1 MTTNSSKFNA
11 SAPLVQPTTENE
23 TQPSTGDT
31 FHKVLINNEYF
42 TIRTDIKGAFLGSKN
57 FGHGIHVFQN
67 GNINIQTAGKQFGN
81 GKLVTI
87 SRGGQIIKTGPTII
101 ERTGYKKSFLQE
113 GEDEKIIAAEETNY
127 GDVLQETIGG
137 THTIK
142 ADNIVIDATDTLIL
156 KGPGGI
162 TIDTKALLKLVA
174 ADINEEYVTKTEEG
188 EKLEHKVQERK
199 MTSSDVRSS
208 DNIVIS
214 GHINRRI
221 GGDYDLDIGGVA
233 AHRIQ
238 GNKALKGVPLVLN
251 RLYGLHIGLNAP
263 SAGFGGMNIESKTG
277 SIKINAGVDLQ
288 LSAKALFD
296 IKSVAGLGT
305 ISTGANLNLKSTT
318 GIAMTSGGL
327 SLPSLVDTDITIKS
341 KKDVIIEATENVDID
356 AGNEID
362 MDATYIYLN

>member
-1 MTTNSSKFNA
+1 MTTTSEKFNA
-11 SAPLVQPTTENE
+11 SSSLVQPTTENE

-31 FHKVLINNEYF
+31 FHKVLINSEEF
-42 TIRTDIKGAFLGSKN
+42 TIRTDIKGAFLGGKN

-113 GEDEKIIAAEETNY
+113 GLNNEKIIAAEAINY
-127 GDVLQETIGG
+127 GDVLEETYG

-142 ADNIVIDATDTLIL
+142 ADNIVIDATDTLII

-162 TIDTKALLKLVA
+162 TIDTTALLKLVA
-174 ADINEEYVTKTEEG
+174 ADISEEYVTKTEEG
-188 EKLEHKVQERK
+188 EKLEHKVQERL
-199 MTSSDVRSS
+199 MTSNDVRSS

-221 GGDYDLDIGGVA
+221 GGDYDMDVGGVSA
-233 AHRIQ
+233 TRIQ

-277 SIKINAGVDLQ
+277 SVKINAGVDLQ

-305 ISTGANLNLKSTT
+305 ISTGANLNLKSAT
-318 GIAMTSGGL
+318 GIAMTSGGF
-327 SLPSLVDTDITIKS
+327 SLPSFVSNDIKIKS
-341 KKDVIIEATENVDID
+341 QNDIIIDAAKDVDID
-356 AGNEID
+356 SGSK
-362 MDATYIYLN
+362 IYLN

>member
-1 MTTNSSKFNA
+1 MTTSSEKYNA
-11 SAPLVQPTTENE
+11 SSAKIQPTTENE
-23 TQPSTGDT
+23 TQSSTGDT
-31 FHKVLINNEYF
+31 FHKVLINNETF
-42 TIRTDIKGAFLGSKN
+42 TIRTDIKGAFLGGKN
-57 FGHGIHVFQN
+57 FGHGIHVFEN
-67 GNINIQTAGKQFGN
+67 GNINIQTGPKQFGN

-87 SRGGQIIKTGPTII
+87 CRGGQIIKSGPTII

-127 GDVLQETIGG
+127 GDVIQETIGG

-142 ADNIVIDATDTLIL
+142 ADNIVIDAQDTLII

-162 TIDTKALLKLVA
+162 TIDTQALLKLVA
-174 ADINEEYVTKTEEG
+174 ADISEEYVTKTEEG
-188 EKLEHKVQERK
+188 EKLEHKVQERL
-199 MTSSDVRSS
+199 MTSNDVRSS

-221 GGDYDLDIGGVA
+221 GGDYDLDVGGVA

-263 SAGFGGMNIESKTG
+263 SAGFGGMNIESETG
-277 SIKINAGVDLQ
+277 SIQIKAGVDLQ

-296 IKSVAGLGT
+296 IKSIAGLGN
-305 ISTGANLNLKSTT
+305 ISTGANLNLKSAT

-327 SLPSLVDTDITIKS
+327 SLPSLIDNDITIKS
-341 KKDVIIEATENVDID
+341 DNDIVIDAAKNVDID
-356 AGNEID
+356 AGSK
-362 MDATYIYLN
+362 IYLN

>member
-1 MTTNSSKFNA
+1 MTTSSQKYNA
-11 SAPLVQPTTENE
+11 SSSLVQPTTENE
-23 TQPSTGDT
+23 TQSSTGDT
-31 FHKVLINNEYF
+31 LHKVLINNEEF
-42 TIRTDIKGAFLGSKN
+42 TIRSDIKGTFLGGKQ
-57 FGHGIHVFQN
+57 FGHGIHIFQN
-67 GNINIQTAGKQFGN
+67 GDINIQPGPKQFGH
-81 GKLVTI
+81 GKLVTVC
-87 SRGGQIIKTGPTII
+87 RGGQIIKSGPIAT
-101 ERTGYKKSFLQE
+101 ERAGYRKSFLQE
-113 GEDEKIIAAEETNY
+113 GLTEDEEIIAVEEYNV
-127 GDVLQETIGG
+127 GNVVSETEG

-142 ADNIVIDATDTLIL
+142 GTNLVIEAADTLLL
-156 KGPGGI
+156 KAPGGI
-162 TIDTKALLKLVA
+162 TIDTNGNLNIINVNNIEENYSEKVENGLKLTHNVL
-174 ADINEEYVTKTEEG
+174 ERSMKT
-188 EKLEHKVQERK
+188 
-199 MTSSDVRSS
+199 SNPNSS

-221 GGDYDLDIGGVA
+221 GGDYDMDVGGVSA
-233 AHRIQ
+233 TRIQ

-327 SLPSLVDTDITIKS
+327 DIPSLVDNDITIKS
-341 KKDVIIEATENVDID
+341 KNDIIIDADKDVDID
-356 AGNEID
+356 AGSK
-362 MDATYIYLN
+362 IYLN

>member
-1 MTTNSSKFNA
+1 MTTNSKKYNA
-11 SAPLVQPTTENE
+11 SSPLIEPNTENE
-23 TQPSTGDT
+23 TQSSTGNT
-31 FHKVLINNEYF
+31 FKLVEINNESF
-42 TIRTDIKGAFLGSKN
+42 TIRTDIKSTFLGGKD

-87 SRGGQIIKTGPTII
+87 SRGGQIIKSGPTII

-142 ADNIVIDATDTLIL
+142 ADNIVIDAQDTLII

-162 TIDTKALLKLVA
+162 TIDTTALLKLVA
-174 ADINEEYVTKTEEG
+174 ADISEEYVTKTEEG
-188 EKLEHKVQERK
+188 EKLEHKVQERQ

-277 SIKINAGVDLQ
+277 SVKINAGVDLQ

-296 IKSVAGLGT
+296 IKSVAGIGT
-305 ISTGANLNLKSTT
+305 IDTGANLNLKSAT

-327 SLPSLVDTDITIKS
+327 SLPSFVSNDIKIKS
-341 KKDVIIEATENVDID
+341 KNDIVIDADKDVDID
-356 AGNEID
+356 AGSK
-362 MDATYIYLN
+362 IYLN

>member
-1 MTTNSSKFNA
+1 MTTNTSKFNA
-11 SAPLVQPTTENE
+11 SAPLVKPTTEDE
-23 TQPSTGDT
+23 SQPSIGNT
-31 FHKVLINNEYF
+31 FKIVEINDEQF
-42 TIRTDIKGAFLGSKN
+42 IIRTDIKGTFLGGKDQ
-57 FGHGIHVFQN
+57 GHGIHVFQN
-67 GNINIQTAGKQFGN
+67 GNINIQTGGKQFGN

-87 SRGGQIIKTGPTII
+87 SRGGQITKSGPTII

-113 GEDEKIIAAEETNY
+113 GEDEKIIAAEAINY
-127 GDVLQETIGG
+127 GDVLEETHG

-142 ADNIVIDATDTLIL
+142 ADNIVIDASDTLII

-162 TIDTKALLKLVA
+162 TIDTTALLKLVA

-199 MTSSDVRSS
+199 MTSKDVRSS

-221 GGDYDLDIGGVA
+221 GGDYDMDVGGVSA
-233 AHRIQ
+233 TRIQ

-251 RLYGLHIGLNAP
+251 RLYGLHIGLDAP
-263 SAGFGGMNIESKTG
+263 SAGFGGMNITSKSG
-277 SIKINAGVDLQ
+277 SVKIDAGVDLQ

-296 IKSVAGLGT
+296 IKSIAGLGN

-327 SLPSLVDTDITIKS
+327 SLPSFVSKDIKIKS
-341 KKDVIIEATENVDID
+341 ANDIVIDAAKDVDID
-356 AGNEID
+356 TDSGK
-362 MDATYIYLN
+362 IYLN

>member
-1 MTTNSSKFNA
+1 MTTTSEKFNA
-11 SAPLVQPTTENE
+11 SSSLVEPTTENE
-23 TQPSTGDT
+23 TQPSTGNT
-31 FHKVLINNEYF
+31 HKIVEINNESF
-42 TIRTDIKGAFLGSKN
+42 TIRTDIKSTFLGGKD

-87 SRGGQIIKTGPTII
+87 SRGGQITKSGPTII

-113 GEDEKIIAAEETNY
+113 GLNNEKIIAAEAINY
-127 GDVLQETIGG
+127 GDVLEETYG

-142 ADNIVIDATDTLIL
+142 ADNIVIDAQDTLII

-162 TIDTKALLKLVA
+162 TIDTTALLKLVA

-199 MTSSDVRSS
+199 MSSSDVRSS

-221 GGDYDLDIGGVA
+221 GGDYDLEVGGVA

-277 SIKINAGVDLQ
+277 SIQINAGVDLR
-288 LSAKALFD
+288 LKANALFD
-296 IKSVAGLGT
+296 ISSTVGLGN
-305 ISTGANLNLKSTT
+305 ISSGANLNLKSAT

-327 SLPSLVDTDITIKS
+327 SLPSLINNDITIKS
-341 KKDVIIEATENVDID
+341 DNDIVIDAAKDVDID
-356 AGNEID
+356 AGSK
-362 MDATYIYLN
+362 IYLN

>member
-11 SAPLVQPTTENE
+11 SSPLIQPTTENE
-23 TQPSTGDT
+23 TQSSTGDT
-31 FHKVLINNEYF
+31 FHRVLINQEYF
-42 TIRTDIKGAFLGSKN
+42 TIRTDIKGAFLGGKN

-101 ERTGYKKSFLQE
+101 ERTGFKKSFLQE
-113 GEDEKIIAAEETNY
+113 GEDEKIIAAEAINY
-127 GDVLQETIGG
+127 GDVLEETHG

-142 ADNIVIDATDTLIL
+142 ADNIVIDASDTLII

-162 TIDTKALLKLVA
+162 TIDTTALLKLVA

-188 EKLEHKVQERK
+188 EKLEHKVQERL
-199 MTSSDVRSS
+199 MTSKDVRSS

-221 GGDYDLDIGGVA
+221 GGDYDMDIGGVSA
-233 AHRIQ
+233 TRIE
-238 GNKALKGVPLVLN
+238 GNNALKGVPLVLN

-263 SAGFGGMNIESKTG
+263 SVGFGGMNITSKTG
-277 SIKINAGVDLQ
+277 KITIDAGTDLQ
-288 LSAKALFD
+288 LKADALFN
-296 IKSVAGLGT
+296 ISSTVGLGT
-305 ISTGANLNLKSTT
+305 ISTGANLNLKSAT
-318 GIAMTSGGL
+318 GIAMTSGGF
-327 SLPSLVDTDITIKS
+327 SLPSFVSNDIKIKS
-341 KKDVIIEATENVDID
+341 QNDIIIDAAKDVDID
-356 AGNEID
+356 TESGK
-362 MDATYIYLN
+362 IYLN

>member
-1 MTTNSSKFNA
+1 MTTNAEKYNA
-11 SAPLVQPTTENE
+11 SSSLVQPTTENE

-31 FHKVLINNEYF
+31 FHKVLINNETF
-42 TIRTDIKGAFLGSKN
+42 TIRTDIKGAFLGGKN
-57 FGHGIHVFQN
+57 FGHGIHVFEN

-87 SRGGQIIKTGPTII
+87 SRGGQITKSGPTII

-113 GEDEKIIAAEETNY
+113 GLNNEKIIAAEAINY
-127 GDVLQETIGG
+127 GDVLEETHG

-142 ADNIVIDATDTLIL
+142 ADNIVIDATDTLII

-162 TIDTKALLKLVA
+162 TIDTTALLKLVA

-188 EKLEHKVQERK
+188 EKLEHKVQERL
-199 MTSSDVRSS
+199 MTSNDVRSS

-221 GGDYDLDIGGVA
+221 GGDYDMDVGGVSA
-233 AHRIQ
+233 TRIQ

-277 SIKINAGVDLQ
+277 SVKINAGVDLQ

-296 IKSVAGLGT
+296 IKSVAGIGT
-305 ISTGANLNLKSTT
+305 IDTGANLNLKSAT
-318 GIAMTSGGL
+318 GIAMTSGGF
-327 SLPSLVDTDITIKS
+327 SLPSFVSNDIKIKS
-341 KKDVIIEATENVDID
+341 KNDIVIDADNDVDINTES
-356 AGNEID
+356 GK
-362 MDATYIYLN
+362 IYLN

>member
-1 MTTNSSKFNA
+1 MTTSSEKYNA
-11 SAPLVQPTTENE
+11 SSAKIQPTTENE
-23 TQPSTGDT
+23 TQSSTGDT
-31 FHKVLINNEYF
+31 FHKVLINNETF

-87 SRGGQIIKTGPTII
+87 SRGGQITKSGPTII

-113 GEDEKIIAAEETNY
+113 GEDEKIIAAEEINY
-127 GDVLQETIGG
+127 GDVLEETHG

-142 ADNIVIDATDTLIL
+142 ADNIVIDASDTLII

-162 TIDTKALLKLVA
+162 TIDTTALLKLVA
-174 ADINEEYVTKTEEG
+174 ADISEEYVTKTEEG
-188 EKLEHKVQERK
+188 EKLEHKVQERL
-199 MTSSDVRSS
+199 MTSNDVRSS

-277 SIKINAGVDLQ
+277 SIQINAGVDLQ

-296 IKSVAGLGT
+296 IKSVAGIGT
-305 ISTGANLNLKSTT
+305 ISTGANLNLKSAT
-318 GIAMTSGGL
+318 GIAMTSGGF
-327 SLPSLVDTDITIKS
+327 SLPSFVSNDIKIKS
-341 KKDVIIEATENVDID
+341 QNDIIIDAAKDVDID
-356 AGNEID
+356 SGSK
-362 MDATYIYLN
+362 IYLN

>member
-1 MTTNSSKFNA
+1 MTTNAQKFNA
-11 SAPLVQPTTENE
+11 SSSLVQPTTENE
-23 TQPSTGDT
+23 TQPSTGNT
-31 FHKVLINNEYF
+31 LHKVLINSEVF
-42 TIRTDIKGAFLGSKN
+42 TIRTDIRSAFLGGKN

-87 SRGGQIIKTGPTII
+87 SRGGQIIKSGPTII

-142 ADNIVIDATDTLIL
+142 ADNIVIDAQDTLII

-162 TIDTKALLKLVA
+162 TIDTNALLKLVA

-188 EKLEHKVQERK
+188 EKLEHKVQERL

-221 GGDYDLDIGGVA
+221 GGDYDMDVGGVSA
-233 AHRIQ
+233 TRIQ

-251 RLYGLHIGLNAP
+251 RSYGLHIGLNAP

-277 SIKINAGVDLQ
+277 SVKIGAGVDLQ
-288 LSAKALFD
+288 LSAKALFNL
-296 IKSVAGLGT
+296 SSTLGLGS
-305 ISTGANLNLKSTT
+305 ISTGANLNLTSKT

-327 SLPSLVDTDITIKS
+327 DIPSLVDNDITIKS
-341 KKDVIIEATENVDID
+341 KNNVAIEAAKDVDID
-356 AGNEID
+356 SG
-362 MDATYIYLN
+362 TGKIYLN

>member
-1 MTTNSSKFNA
+1 MTTNSEKYNA
-11 SAPLVQPTTENE
+11 SSPLIEPTTENE
-23 TQPSTGDT
+23 TQLSIGNT
-31 FHKVLINNEYF
+31 FKIVEINNEQF
-42 TIRTDIKGAFLGSKN
+42 IIRTDIKGTFLGGKDQ
-57 FGHGIHVFQN
+57 GHGIHVFQN
-67 GNINIQTAGKQFGN
+67 GNINVQTAGKQFGN

-87 SRGGQIIKTGPTII
+87 SRGGQITKSGPTII

-113 GEDEKIIAAEETNY
+113 GEDEKIIAAEAINY
-127 GDVLQETIGG
+127 GDVLEETHG

-142 ADNIVIDATDTLIL
+142 ADNIVIDATDTLII

-162 TIDTKALLKLVA
+162 TIDTTALLKLVA

-188 EKLEHKVQERK
+188 EKLEHKVQERL
-199 MTSSDVRSS
+199 MTSNDVRSS

-221 GGDYDLDIGGVA
+221 GGDYDMDVGGVSA
-233 AHRIQ
+233 TRIQ

-277 SIKINAGVDLQ
+277 SVKINAGVDLQ

-305 ISTGANLNLKSTT
+305 ISTGANLNLKSAT
-318 GIAMTSGGL
+318 GIAMTSGGF
-327 SLPSLVDTDITIKS
+327 SLPSFVSNDIKIKS
-341 KKDVIIEATENVDID
+341 QNDIIIDAAKDVDID
-356 AGNEID
+356 TESGK
-362 MDATYIYLN
+362 IYLN

>member
-11 SAPLVQPTTENE
+11 SAPLIKPNTENE
-23 TQPSTGDT
+23 TQPSTGNT
-31 FHKVLINNEYF
+31 FKIVEINNEQF
-42 TIRTDIKGAFLGSKN
+42 TIRTDIKGTFLGGKN

-87 SRGGQIIKTGPTII
+87 SRGGQITKSGPTII

-113 GEDEKIIAAEETNY
+113 GEDEKIIAAEAINY
-127 GDVLQETIGG
+127 GDVLEETHG

-142 ADNIVIDATDTLIL
+142 ADNIVIDATDTLII

-162 TIDTKALLKLVA
+162 TIDTTALLKLVA

-221 GGDYDLDIGGVA
+221 GGDYDLDIGGVSA
-233 AHRIQ
+233 TRIE

-251 RLYGLHIGLNAP
+251 RLYGLHIGLDAP
-263 SAGFGGMNIESKTG
+263 SAGFGGMNIKSKSG
-277 SIKINAGVDLQ
+277 SIKIEAGTDLQ
-288 LSAKALFD
+288 LKADALFN
-296 IKSVAGLGT
+296 ISSTVGLGT
-305 ISTGANLNLKSTT
+305 ISTGANLNLKSAT

-327 SLPSLVDTDITIKS
+327 SLPSLVSKDIKIKS
-341 KKDVIIEATENVDID
+341 ANDIVIDAAKDVDID
-356 AGNEID
+356 TDSGK
-362 MDATYIYLN
+362 IYLN

>member
-1 MTTNSSKFNA
+1 MTTSSEKYNA
-11 SAPLVQPTTENE
+11 SSPLIEPSTENE
-23 TQPSTGDT
+23 TQPSTGNT
-31 FHKVLINNEYF
+31 FKTVEINNEKF
-42 TIRTDIKGAFLGSKN
+42 TVRTDIRGTFLGTKDY
-57 FGHGIHVFQN
+57 GHGINIFQN
-67 GNINIQTAGKQFGN
+67 GNINIQTANKEFGN

-101 ERTGYKKSFLQE
+101 ERTGFKKSFLQE
-113 GEDEKIIAAEETNY
+113 GETEKIIAAEETNY

-142 ADNIVIDATDTLIL
+142 AENIVIEAADTLIL

-162 TIDTKALLKLVA
+162 TIDTTALLKLIA

-221 GGDYDLDIGGVA
+221 GGDYDLEVGGVA

-277 SIKINAGVDLQ
+277 SIQINAGVDLK
-288 LSAKALFD
+288 LSANALFN
-296 IKSVAGLGT
+296 ISSTVGLGS
-305 ISTGANLNLKSTT
+305 ISTGANLNLKSKT

-327 SLPSLVDTDITIKS
+327 DIPSLVDNDITIKS
-341 KKDVIIEATENVDID
+341 KNSVIIDATKDVDID
-356 AGNEID
+356 SGSLGK
-362 MDATYIYLN
+362 IYLN

>member
-1 MTTNSSKFNA
+1 MTTTSEKYNA
-11 SAPLVQPTTENE
+11 SSSLIKPVTDDE

-31 FHKVLINNEYF
+31 FHNVLLNNKTF
-42 TIRTDIKGAFLGSKN
+42 TVRTDRKGAFLGGKN
-57 FGHGIHVFQN
+57 FGHGIHVFEN
-67 GNINIQTAGKQFGN
+67 GNIQVQTGPKYKGAGKF
-81 GKLVTI
+81 VTI
-87 SRGGQIIKTGPTII
+87 SRGGQIIKTGPTVM
-101 ERTGYKKSFLQE
+101 ERTGFKKSFLQE
-113 GEDEKIIAAEETNY
+113 GETEKIIAAEELNY
-127 GDVLQETIGG
+127 GDVVQETYG

-142 ADNIVIDATDTLIL
+142 ADNIVIDASDTLIL

-162 TIDTKALLKLVA
+162 TIDTTALLKLVA
-174 ADINEEYVTKTEEG
+174 ADISEEYVTKTEEG

-199 MTSSDVRSS
+199 MTSNDYRSS

-221 GGDYDLDIGGVA
+221 GGDYDLEVGGVA

-277 SIKINAGVDLQ
+277 SVKINAGVDLQ
-288 LSAKALFD
+288 LSAKALFN
-296 IKSVAGLGT
+296 ISSTAGLGT
-305 ISTGANLNLKSTT
+305 ISTGANLNLKSAT

-327 SLPSLVDTDITIKS
+327 SLPSLINNDITIKS
-341 KKDVIIEATENVDID
+341 QNDIVIDAAKDVDID
-356 AGNEID
+356 AGSK
-362 MDATYIYLN
+362 IYLN

>member
-11 SAPLVQPTTENE
+11 SSPLIQPTTENE
-23 TQPSTGDT
+23 TQSSTGDT
-31 FHKVLINNEYF
+31 FHRVLINQEYF
-42 TIRTDIKGAFLGSKN
+42 TIRTDIKGAFLGGKN
-57 FGHGIHVFQN
+57 FGHVIHVFQN

-113 GEDEKIIAAEETNY
+113 GETEKIIAAEETNY

-142 ADNIVIDATDTLIL
+142 ADNIVIDAQDTLII

-162 TIDTKALLKLVA
+162 TIDTTALLKLVA

-221 GGDYDLDIGGVA
+221 GGDYDMDIGGVSA
-233 AHRIQ
+233 TRIE
-238 GNKALKGVPLVLN
+238 GNNALKGVPLVLN

-263 SAGFGGMNIESKTG
+263 SVGFGGMNITSKTG
-277 SIKINAGVDLQ
+277 KITIDAGTDLK
-288 LSAKALFD
+288 LKANALFD
-296 IKSVAGLGT
+296 ISSTLGLGT

-318 GIAMTSGGL
+318 GIAMTSGGF
-327 SLPSLVDTDITIKS
+327 SFPSFVSNDIKIKS
-341 KKDVIIEATENVDID
+341 ANDIVIDAAKDVDID
-356 AGNEID
+356 TDSGK
-362 MDATYIYLN
+362 IYLN

>member
-11 SAPLVQPTTENE
+11 SAPLVKPITDDESQA
-23 TQPSTGDT
+23 STGNT
-31 FHKVLINNEYF
+31 LHKVLINSEVF
-42 TIRTDIKGAFLGSKN
+42 TIRTDIRSAFLGGKN

-87 SRGGQIIKTGPTII
+87 SRGGQITKSGPTII

-113 GEDEKIIAAEETNY
+113 GEDEKIIAAEEINY
-127 GDVLQETIGG
+127 GDVLEETHG

-142 ADNIVIDATDTLIL
+142 ADNIVIDAQDTLII

-162 TIDTKALLKLVA
+162 TIDTTALLKLVA

-221 GGDYDLDIGGVA
+221 GGDYDLDIGGVSA
-233 AHRIQ
+233 TRIE
-238 GNKALKGVPLVLN
+238 GNNALKGVPLVLN

-263 SAGFGGMNIESKTG
+263 SVGFGGMNITSKTG
-277 SIKINAGVDLQ
+277 KITIDAGTDLK
-288 LSAKALFD
+288 LKANALFD
-296 IKSVAGLGT
+296 ISSTLGLGT

-318 GIAMTSGGL
+318 GIAMTSGGF
-327 SLPSLVDTDITIKS
+327 SFPSFVSNDIKIKS
-341 KKDVIIEATENVDID
+341 ANDIVIDAAKDVDID
-356 AGNEID
+356 TDSGK
-362 MDATYIYLN
+362 IYLN

>member
-1 MTTNSSKFNA
+1 MTTNSEKYNA
-11 SAPLVQPTTENE
+11 SSPLIEPNTENE
-23 TQPSTGDT
+23 TQSSTGNT
-31 FHKVLINNEYF
+31 FKTVEINNESF
-42 TIRTDIKGAFLGSKN
+42 TIRTDIKSTFLGGKD

-162 TIDTKALLKLVA
+162 TIDTTALLKLVA
-174 ADINEEYVTKTEEG
+174 ADISEEYVTKTEEG
-188 EKLEHKVQERK
+188 EKLEHKVQERL

-221 GGDYDLDIGGVA
+221 GGDYDIDVGGVSA
-233 AHRIQ
+233 TRIM
-238 GNKALKGVPLVLN
+238 GNKALPGVPLVLN

-263 SAGFGGMNIESKTG
+263 SAGFGGMNITSKTG
-277 SIKINAGVDLQ
+277 SVKIDAGVDLQ
-288 LSAKALFD
+288 LSANALFN
-296 IKSVAGLGT
+296 ISSTVGLGS
-305 ISTGANLNLKSTT
+305 ISTGANLNLKSKT

-327 SLPSLVDTDITIKS
+327 DIPSLVDNDITIKS
-341 KKDVIIEATENVDID
+341 KNSVIIDATKDVDID
-356 AGNEID
+356 SGALGK
-362 MDATYIYLN
+362 IYLN